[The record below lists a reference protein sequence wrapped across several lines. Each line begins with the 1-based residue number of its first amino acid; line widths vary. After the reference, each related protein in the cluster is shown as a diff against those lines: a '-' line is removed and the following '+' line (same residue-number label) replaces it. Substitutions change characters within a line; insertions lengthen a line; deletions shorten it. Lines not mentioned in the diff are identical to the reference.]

1 MTKLEIL
8 KRLRFDKAAVS
19 FNPYYFSNDYEE
31 KGVLVLY
38 KIREGSDLDYQEID
52 NLCFQC
58 AEIIT
63 HDDLVS
69 MVLFLFDKDDIIYN
83 YNIAASKYKVSR
95 NDIVMF
101 EELLGEKIDWGESHV
116 KITKHIQVL

>member
-101 EELLGEKIDWGESHV
+101 EELLGEKID
-116 KITKHIQVL
+116 